1 MIGKNEMEVVV
12 CCLIELKMELKIDRK
27 CVFVKFSLKEYKIGY
42 MYVIIIVKVI
52 VDFLEKRIC
61 VLV

>member
-42 MYVIIIVKVI
+42 MYVIIIV
-52 VDFLEKRIC
+52 
-61 VLV
+61 